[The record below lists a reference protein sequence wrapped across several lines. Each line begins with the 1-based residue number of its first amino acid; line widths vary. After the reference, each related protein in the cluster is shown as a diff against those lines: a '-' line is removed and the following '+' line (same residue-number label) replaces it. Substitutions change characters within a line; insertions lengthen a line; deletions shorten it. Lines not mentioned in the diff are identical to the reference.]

1 MLPSMRHFL
10 KFIDAY
16 EKWDAHGFNV
26 KVRSEY
32 YGPFAIRSG
41 AWVANSQGRTE
52 VPFVLTGPDL
62 KHVSPRRPLNRHK
75 LNYYG

>member
-26 KVRSEY
+26 KVRIFY
-32 YGPFAIRSG
+32 CAI
-41 AWVANSQGRTE
+41 
-52 VPFVLTGPDL
+52 
-62 KHVSPRRPLNRHK
+62 
-75 LNYYG
+75 